1 MKSEPTR
8 TKDPAAGVAPGA
20 RSVWGG
26 GWRARAAGEPSE
38 PWAPVGVAPL
48 RAVADGPSGRGAS
61 LRSQSAWTEGGD
73 GLGWLLGAV
82 GPASGWARR
91 ADRARCALRRPDVRF
106 GRANQGRRYQGGT
119 GHY

>member
-1 MKSEPTR
+1 M
-8 TKDPAAGVAPGA
+8 
-20 RSVWGG
+20 
-26 GWRARAAGEPSE
+26 GEPLRTLGSGRAWAGFGRPE
-38 PWAPVGVAPL
+38 PKFRAGVAPL

-82 GPASGWARR
+82 GPASGWAGR
-91 ADRARCALRRPDVRF
+91 ADRARCGLRPPNVRF

-119 GHY
+119 GDY